1 MCFSLTILFGRS
13 RKRLKKKRGK
23 GWSRYS
29 NTSCMSK
36 SVQVSLKCEKNL
48 WLGYK
53 FAGLLHLGTTLWID
67 YYKLGSECFDNTIT
81 PVSFSLP
88 YCHENQISFIFLYV
102 YPNHA
107 SLCPYFI
114 LHGQERHMV
123 VDSGNIATA
132 EE

>member
-1 MCFSLTILFGRS
+1 
-13 RKRLKKKRGK
+13 
-23 GWSRYS
+23 
-29 NTSCMSK
+29 MSK

-48 WLGYK
+48 WLGCK

-67 YYKLGSECFDNTIT
+67 YYKLGSECFDNIIT

-88 YCHENQISFIFLYV
+88 YCHGIKLALVIFLYV
-102 YPNHA
+102 HPNHA

-114 LHGQERHMV
+114 LQGQEKHMV